1 LIIPMLVA
9 SSLFVMPVKDTVWWE
24 TPGGQVTEHQD
35 DSDRSCSLM
44 LYDDAGAVT
53 FKWIDPGTV
62 LITAIDWDWQFPD
75 NWKMPVAI
83 QLGDVWLSNR
93 GDSAVIE
100 AVGHGNAVAFATDRV
115 ADDLLRPADH
125 IAVKTTNG
133 EMSIKLNHA
142 KVDVLLSRAR
152 KCRDAADSVGHPA
165 TSNK

>member
-1 LIIPMLVA
+1 MLVA

-44 LYDDAGAVT
+44 LYDDAG
-53 FKWIDPGTV
+53 
-62 LITAIDWDWQFPD
+62 IDWDWQFPD